1 MSEKSKKSHSS
12 QKLLINQVDKNSIL
26 ATELVC
32 KS

>member
-1 MSEKSKKSHSS
+1 MSEKSIKSCSS
-12 QKLLINQVDKNSIL
+12 HKLLINQVEKNSIL